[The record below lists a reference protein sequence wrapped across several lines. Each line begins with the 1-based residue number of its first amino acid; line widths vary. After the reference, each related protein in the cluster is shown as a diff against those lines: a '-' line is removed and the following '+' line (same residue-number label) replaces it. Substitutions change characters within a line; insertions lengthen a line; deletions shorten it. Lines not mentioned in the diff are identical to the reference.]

1 MNYTQIDRL
10 KSEIL
15 LDKNVRQATYG
26 CLWIKLI
33 RLTIG
38 LRWGDLGRAIDPET
52 IFPSGQNHLKHGKN
66 AYQNCNIFYF
76 FFVNLTLFGYECCE
90 KCFRFVFLI
99 TRDVIII
106 NVFENL
112 SRAKR
117 CSPLRFL
124 TPYAYKIYSRFYTN
138 VLVVKH
144 ITTTHSLLTTKFHP
158 T

>member
-1 MNYTQIDRL
+1 MR
-10 KSEIL
+10 
-15 LDKNVRQATYG
+15 
-26 CLWIKLI
+26 IKI
-33 RLTIG
+33 
-38 LRWGDLGRAIDPET
+38 AI
-52 IFPSGQNHLKHGKN
+52 FFN
-66 AYQNCNIFYF
+66 

-117 CSPLRFL
+117 CSPPRFL
-124 TPYAYKIYSRFYTN
+124 TPYAYTIYSRFYTN

-158 T
+158 TWATLKNPCIVILVLLFDWSVKLHRLQIFEVLHTASQWLRLKQALPAIIKLPRKTYFALNIVLCAS